1 MPDTQRYPGV
11 LAESEENQDLS
22 CTARLLF
29 WNFYLQISKNNFS
42 LAKSIQIYYK
52 IFNHRNVHNRRGSEV
67 DRQDSQ
73 RAFRRVAPSFFT
85 RAGHAEDRAGEGS
98 LWTLAL
104 LPRPEGR
111 PPLSSA

>member
-1 MPDTQRYPGV
+1 M

-52 IFNHRNVHNRRGSEV
+52 IFNHRNVHDRRGSEV
-67 DRQDSQ
+67 DRQDGQ

-85 RAGHAEDRAGEGS
+85 RAGRAEDRAGEGS